1 MTYADLLPL
10 FKERLIELLDN
21 TTLDTYRVRYHNVR
35 TILNELKGLIEGWKK
50 NSIKRY
56 ETIESCI
63 KETVG
68 LINNDTAIEYR
79 YPIKNKDQV
88 IQILEEYNR
97 DIKGKERRCT
107 IAKSDDVIYLISK
120 IIAETRI
127 SYIDNLWVQIGEI
140 LTTEGELEDDKYIPE
155 AMRMEL
161 LTASLVREL
170 LNLGYSKQFLF
181 RSALDF
187 NEQPNEVEEYLK
199 FEQKLKNAQ
208 EKTFRVFLSVYL
220 QNAGKEEVYT
230 NFKSS
235 LEAERILQNEF
246 VLTKSHFVKFLRSST
261 YKKFYIFECRAMD
274 PNSAIYKA
282 KHELYEELDNLQ
294 LGSSGL
300 EVKIH
305 DKAIAVL
312 YQTPKNIFY
321 YQNTKCVLDGHND
334 GCALLSNK
342 FRVGLNNIKVSNK
355 IETDVKLRLQSA
367 IRHFRI
373 GNQEQEL
380 EQKFINYWI
389 GLEFVFSSPLVE
401 ENTFQRLK
409 NHLVNILSAC
419 YVERNLRYV
428 EEDLVKSRMLLN
440 KDLLSEEK
448 IDELCKNNITS
459 LQKYRLKSIKS
470 CVYNSRD
477 KRKQYVNRHR
487 EHLNMHL
494 IRIYH
499 FRNMLIHEAAINQ
512 DIEGITS
519 NLRYYLYF
527 VIEQMILFYTT
538 TKMDKLLSIDDF
550 FYEYKLIY
558 DFLISCKNIDDYRE
572 IALIKNR

>member
-97 DIKGKERRCT
+97 DIKGKDRRCT

-140 LTTEGELEDDKYIPE
+140 LTTEGEIEDDKYIPE

-170 LNLGYSKQFLF
+170 LNLGYSKQFLY

-187 NEQPNEVEEYLK
+187 NEQPNEVEEYFK

-208 EKTFRVFLSVYL
+208 EKTFRVFLPVYL

-261 YKKFYIFECRAMD
+261 NKKFYIFECRAMD

-321 YQNTKCVLDGHND
+321 YQNTKCVLDGHNE

-428 EEDLVKSRMLLN
+428 EEDLVKSRLLLN

-470 CVYNSRD
+470 CVYNSTD

>member
-68 LINNDTAIEYR
+68 LINNDTAIEYG

-261 YKKFYIFECRAMD
+261 NKKFYIFECRAMD

-312 YQTPKNIFY
+312 YQPPKNIFY
-321 YQNTKCVLDGHND
+321 YQNTKCVLDGHNE

-428 EEDLVKSRMLLN
+428 EEDLVKSRLLLN

-477 KRKQYVNRHR
+477 TRKQYVNRHR

-538 TKMDKLLSIDDF
+538 
-550 FYEYKLIY
+550 
-558 DFLISCKNIDDYRE
+558 
-572 IALIKNR
+572 A